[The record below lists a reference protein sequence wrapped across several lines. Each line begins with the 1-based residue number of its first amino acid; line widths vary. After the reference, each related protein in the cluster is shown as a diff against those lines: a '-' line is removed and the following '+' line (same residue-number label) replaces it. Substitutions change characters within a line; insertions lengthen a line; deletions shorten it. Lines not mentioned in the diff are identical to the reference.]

1 MTHLTSPPSII
12 TMMNKRPFHSIP
24 LRSKC
29 KKKKR
34 REYLNNAP
42 ADPSVVSIV
51 IIIIIIIDRNENG
64 YQAANHQ
71 TNHQNPETQNATQIT
86 GELRSCG
93 YV

>member
-51 IIIIIIIDRNENG
+51 IIIIIIDRNENG
-64 YQAANHQ
+64 YQAANHHDHQ
-71 TNHQNPETQNATQIT
+71 TNHQIPKPKTPPKLQEN
-86 GELRSCG
+86 
-93 YV
+93 